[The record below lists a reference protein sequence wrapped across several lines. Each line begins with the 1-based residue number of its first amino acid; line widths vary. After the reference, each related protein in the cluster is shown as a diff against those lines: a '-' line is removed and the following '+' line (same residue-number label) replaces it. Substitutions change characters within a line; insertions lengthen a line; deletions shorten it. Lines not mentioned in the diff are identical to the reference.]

1 MKIDINSQ
9 HFELN
14 EDIKKYVTRK
24 INKLERQVP
33 RKARQSTHAIVVLTE
48 NAKKKTDRFGCEVR
62 IHLPNQ
68 EIVVEEA
75 TINMFA
81 AVDIVEARLKNQL
94 SKYHAKH
101 SEHRNNRK
109 SVLRKI
115 RDLTD
120 RDFWGGQN

>member
-9 HFELN
+9 HFTLN
-14 EDIKKYVTRK
+14 EDIKKYVVKK

-33 RKARQSTHAIVVLTE
+33 RRVRESTHAVVVLKE
-48 NAKKKTDRFGCEVR
+48 NAKKKTDRFACEVR
-62 IHLPNQ
+62 MHLPQQ
-68 EIVVEEA
+68 ELVVEEA

-94 SKYHAKH
+94 SKYHSKY
-101 SEHRNNRK
+101 SEHRTDRK
-109 SVLRKI
+109 GVMKKLRA
-115 RDLTD
+115 LAD